1 MLARQEAS
9 AKRPCVE
16 EKGRFAEMEF
26 GRKLL
31 EGGVAHKMVVPLRG
45 VDLPRQL
52 PENVEAVDFLFD
64 GWKKYPLFRRP
75 LKPAADLAVRIS
87 EKILRALP
95 LTRNDTANAEI
106 SVASP
111 IGAFAAWLVHAIAI
125 GINLTW
131 LSSGDADA
139 LRTALHV
146 IPEAERKPETDD
158 LETALRSA
166 VAQLEALR
174 DEEDSDEL
182 PLWLRFLKRRDGE
195 LAHEGVVVMSY
206 LLGYAPEGMEASELS
221 VRVVNTMYAWK
232 EVRKQLHELSESD
245 LDKVLRAVGKDCP
258 VTAALRA
265 LEVPEPYPS
274 KKTGKAA
281 EASRVKLLRTR
292 LAQGVDASQMD
303 AVLAAVRPLVKPD
316 TADGET
322 VSVVGFATEEPPREN
337 LVFCDDEA
345 LKATIGSGFIDW
357 NELCGDMN
365 EEALIKLL
373 NKPPFKGRV
382 TGFSLDSGG
391 MALVTDEVTKSQMQ
405 PFASFP
411 VCSVLIFDP
420 KLRKELLGTPPREL
434 YPWEP
439 PLDRPM
445 AIAVWMAPSNSWG
458 TTRGAEHGS
467 LYAWARNF
475 FKRRVLQLP
484 LDQRDRF
491 RDDAIERSMLSDEG
505 IERFKERLH
514 NQFEATWATR
524 RGLTSELQAGR
535 GALMPPCVAV
545 ACRAV
550 GHMRHA
556 QDPTRACT
564 ARRTC
569 TARSTLMVGRAL
581 PST

>member
-9 AKRPCVE
+9 AKRTRVE
-16 EKGRFAEMEF
+16 EKGRFAAMEF
-26 GRKLL
+26 GRQLL
-31 EGGVAHKMVVPLRG
+31 EGGVAHKMIVPLRD

-52 PENVEAVDFLFD
+52 PENVETVDFLFD
-64 GWKKYPLFRRP
+64 GWKKYPLFHRR
-75 LKPAADLAVRIS
+75 LEPAADLAVRIS
-87 EKILRALP
+87 KKILLDLP
-95 LTRNDTANAEI
+95 LTRDATANAEI

-166 VAQLEALR
+166 VAQLDTLR

-206 LLGYAPEGMEASELS
+206 LLGYAPKGMEASELN

-232 EVRKQLHELSESD
+232 DVQKQLHELSEHD
-245 LDKVLRAVGKDCP
+245 LDKVLRAVGKECP

-265 LEVPEPYPS
+265 LEVPGPYPS
-274 KKTGKAA
+274 KKTATAGA
-281 EASRVKLLRTR
+281 ASRVKMLRET
-292 LAQGVDASQMD
+292 LARGVDEPQMD

-316 TADGET
+316 TTDGET
-322 VSVVGFATEEPPREN
+322 VCVVGFATEEPPRKN
-337 LVFCDDEA
+337 LLFCDDEA
-345 LKATIGSGFIDW
+345 LKATVGSGFIDW
-357 NELCGDMN
+357 NELHGDMN
-365 EEALIKLL
+365 EEALVKLL
-373 NKPPFKGRV
+373 QKPPFKGHV
-382 TGFSLDSGG
+382 TGFSLDSAG
-391 MALVTDEVTKSQMQ
+391 MGLVTDEVSKLQMQ
-405 PFASFP
+405 PYASFP

-420 KLRKELLGTPPREL
+420 WLRKELLGTPPRDL
-434 YPWEP
+434 YQWEP
-439 PLDRPM
+439 PIDRHM

-458 TTRGAEHGS
+458 TTLGSEHGS
-467 LYAWARNF
+467 LYAWGRNL

-484 LDQRDRF
+484 PDERDRI
-491 RDDAIERSMLSDEG
+491 RDDAIERSMLSDDG
-505 IERFKERLH
+505 IVGFKTRLG
-514 NQFEATWATR
+514 NTFEATWATR

-545 ACRAV
+545 ACR
-550 GHMRHA
+550 
-556 QDPTRACT
+556 P
-564 ARRTC
+564 
-569 TARSTLMVGRAL
+569 AL
-581 PST
+581 LPRPHPLSLGS